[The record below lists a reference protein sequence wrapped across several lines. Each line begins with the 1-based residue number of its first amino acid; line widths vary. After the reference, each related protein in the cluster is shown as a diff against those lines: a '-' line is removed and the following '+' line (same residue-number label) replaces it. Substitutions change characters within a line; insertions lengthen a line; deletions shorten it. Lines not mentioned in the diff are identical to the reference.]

1 MWSQVPFLICD
12 EKGKNNQWFC
22 TVLRESVRFTTDQ
35 IKALLWLSTLLG
47 EKHYDVSSK
56 KFESERNAIV

>member
-1 MWSQVPFLICD
+1 M
-12 EKGKNNQWFC
+12 
-22 TVLRESVRFTTDQ
+22 VLYRPTGIRALHHGQ